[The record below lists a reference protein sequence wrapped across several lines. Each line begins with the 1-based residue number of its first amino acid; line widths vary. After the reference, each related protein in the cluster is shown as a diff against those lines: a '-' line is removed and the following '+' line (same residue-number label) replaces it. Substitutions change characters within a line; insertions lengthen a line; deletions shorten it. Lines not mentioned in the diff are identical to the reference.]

1 MIALTKED
9 RRKLELAGLIKPP
22 IAIPLTM
29 PKRPLYVIAP
39 VKPNSLRTHLAR
51 QQANL
56 KPGYR
61 PASPYPRSVAEC
73 RATCMCIHCRVEPAI
88 FYGEG
93 LGYGAMCPE
102 CTAGHRTGK
111 RRVKR

>member
-1 MIALTKED
+1 MIALTKDD
-9 RRKLELAGLIKPP
+9 RRKLELAGLIKPSE
-22 IAIPLTM
+22 PLTM
-29 PKRPLYVIAP
+29 PKRPLYVIAR

-61 PASPYPRSVAEC
+61 PPGLPGLPSVKEC
-73 RATCMCIHCRVEPAI
+73 RATCMCTHCRVARAI

-93 LGYGAMCPE
+93 LGYGAMCPD
-102 CTAGHRTGK
+102 CTARHRTGK
-111 RRVKR
+111 RRVGK

>member
-1 MIALTKED
+1 MIALTLQD

-22 IAIPLTM
+22 VAVPLTM
-29 PKRPLYVIAP
+29 PKRLLYVIAP
-39 VKPNSLRTHLAR
+39 VKPNSLKAHLAR

-61 PASPYPRSVAEC
+61 PATQYPRSIQEC
-73 RATCMCIHCRVEPAI
+73 RATCMCIHCRVSSAI

-93 LGYGAMCPE
+93 LGYGAMCPG
-102 CTAGHRTGK
+102 CTARHRTGK